1 MKKEIKHYFYSV
13 LLAMVVF
20 AITSCEGSEDKGPIE
35 FQVKPLSIDMRGVTG
50 FTVLEN
56 NITEGRA
63 DEADQFFVEYYTKST
78 LYSIDA
84 NGEISMTVF
93 YFEITSDQEG
103 NQISSVEK
111 EIKNSLQIV
120 PYLMTDLGDYV
131 LLSGCKYQI
140 TNPNLSQD
148 AIDFCNNYLMMGKEH
163 GMEFLLRKSDGA
175 LFDLTDEA
183 NQIKSF
189 TYQIIYSNEDHT
201 LFVSNGEILVRM
213 ENEDCFCSIA
223 PNSYQTTSTEK
234 LFFLSPQATI
244 KKIEN
249 KGNAIDITQTTQS
262 HSSPDHIRFAVD
274 NNENIYI
281 YDNMNENAKY
291 LQLYNS
297 DGSYNT
303 ISLQNKRL
311 LDFRADKLDNLY
323 LFTTEAKANGEDHL
337 FVNTIINGE
346 NHMLLECDVK
356 TNQVEY
362 LGFNN
367 VEFSWLCG
375 DIKSSEIAAY
385 HDLSI
390 LTYNIAEN
398 CVTKSPIS
406 QQFQALLEGNF
417 DIKHI
422 GKTSYFVNV
431 LESSIEVTSYNIL
444 DDSITTTTYQ
454 TEDIKY
460 IAGRNIKVVDNNGD
474 IYLQIK
480 GRNTANGAKAK
491 FLMHLNT
498 GDNSSNFAK
507 DNRTVSTFIRIN

>member
-1 MKKEIKHYFYSV
+1 MDWLHAVNSYN
-13 LLAMVVF
+13 
-20 AITSCEGSEDKGPIE
+20 
-35 FQVKPLSIDMRGVTG
+35 QLS
-50 FTVLEN
+50 FC
-56 NITEGRA
+56 
-63 DEADQFFVEYYTKST
+63 
-78 LYSIDA
+78 
-84 NGEISMTVF
+84 
-93 YFEITSDQEG
+93 
-103 NQISSVEK
+103 
-111 EIKNSLQIV
+111 KNS
-120 PYLMTDLGDYV
+120 
-131 LLSGCKYQI
+131 
-140 TNPNLSQD
+140 
-148 AIDFCNNYLMMGKEH
+148 A
-163 GMEFLLRKSDGA
+163 
-175 LFDLTDEA
+175 
-183 NQIKSF
+183 
-189 TYQIIYSNEDHT
+189 
-201 LFVSNGEILVRM
+201 
-213 ENEDCFCSIA
+213 
-223 PNSYQTTSTEK
+223 
-234 LFFLSPQATI
+234 
-244 KKIEN
+244 
-249 KGNAIDITQTTQS
+249 
-262 HSSPDHIRFAVD
+262 
-274 NNENIYI
+274 
-281 YDNMNENAKY
+281 
-291 LQLYNS
+291 NS

-303 ISLQNKRL
+303 ISLQNKQL

-323 LFTTEAKANGEDHL
+323 LFTTEAKAYGEDHDHL

-356 TNQVEY
+356 INQVEY

-422 GKTSYFVNV
+422 GKTSYFVNI
-431 LESSIEVTSYNIL
+431 LESSIQVTSYNIL
-444 DDSITTTTYQ
+444 DDSITTLTCQ
-454 TEDIKY
+454 TEEIKK
-460 IAGRNIKVVDNNGD
+460 IVGRNIKVVDNNGD